1 MIGGRIAVVLLAGCC
16 FGQTAVAQDTLPQSV
31 PNAAPNQWFTGSLE
45 APSPALP
52 KAGMLALEP
61 YLVYQVD
68 TGMYGDDGHR
78 SSIAHDSRTLENLVV
93 IKYGITKR
101 LTAEALPSLL
111 RTWKAGHSSDGVG
124 VGDLPIELEYR
135 VRDGNYR
142 NGAPSLTFDLGATL
156 PTGKYNRLNT
166 NLDGVGQGAYLL
178 KQGVVLQSL
187 FDTWGNHPV
196 RIRVYGAMY
205 EPVSHVSVDDVSVYG
220 TGQGFHGNVRLG
232 VSGQVGLGAG
242 WALDQRWVFAFDV
255 VQNYASRYRL
265 DGIDGSGLAV
275 ATRGPAIAST
285 ALAPAVEYNW
295 SAKAGI
301 IAGIE
306 FTAAGRNTP
315 SYFAPQIAVAV
326 SF

>member
-1 MIGGRIAVVLLAGCC
+1 MIVGRIAVVLLAGCC
-16 FGQTAVAQDTLPQSV
+16 FSQTAMAQDTLLQSV

-78 SSIAHDSRTLENLVV
+78 RSIAHDSRTLESLVV
-93 IKYGITKR
+93 IKYAITNR
-101 LTAEALPSLL
+101 LTVEALPSLL
-111 RTWKAGHSSDGVG
+111 RTWKAGNSSDGFG

-142 NGAPSLTFDLGATL
+142 NGAPSLTFDLGVTL
-156 PTGKYNRLNT
+156 PTGKYNRLSTSLN
-166 NLDGVGQGAYLL
+166 GVGQGAYLL

-205 EPVSHVSVDDVSVYG
+205 EPISHVSVDDLSVYG
-220 TGQGFHGNVRLG
+220 TGQGFHGNVRPG

-265 DGIDGSGLAV
+265 DGIDGFGLAV
-275 ATRGPAIAST
+275 ATRGPSIAST

-315 SYFAPQIAVAV
+315 SHFAPQIAVAV